1 MYFIVFNS
9 NIYRLVFYH
18 IYLIYIYHIINIFY
32 YYHKIC
38 YYKLYIKKWGFCYE
52 L

>member
-1 MYFIVFNS
+1 MNYNDF
-9 NIYRLVFYH
+9 LG
-18 IYLIYIYHIINIFY
+18 LLINIFY